1 MTKFLS
7 LLAIALAGAY
17 VFITLDLLF
26 GYTLLV
32 LFYPQI
38 KKIIASN
45 QRIFDRIEEVKN
57 EESVELEDENTQVLN
72 EENDVK
78 SNDIII

>member
-1 MTKFLS
+1 MTLLKNLNDRVYSQEERWQLLEQVGNLS
-7 LLAIALAGAY
+7 LNPNSI
-17 VFITLDLLF
+17 
-26 GYTLLV
+26 
-32 LFYPQI
+32 I

>member
-38 KKIIASN
+38 KNKQHTII
-45 QRIFDRIEEVKN
+45 
-57 EESVELEDENTQVLN
+57 
-72 EENDVK
+72 K
-78 SNDIII
+78 SIG